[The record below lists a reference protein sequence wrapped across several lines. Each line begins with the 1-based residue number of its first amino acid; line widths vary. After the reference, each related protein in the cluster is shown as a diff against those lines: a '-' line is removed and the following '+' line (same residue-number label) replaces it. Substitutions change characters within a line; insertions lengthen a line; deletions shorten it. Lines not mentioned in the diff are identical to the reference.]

1 MPNYA
6 PPVRDY
12 APLEKPQPRVL
23 KKREKVKADQKHERA
38 VYAAVDA
45 RDRSRCV
52 LTGVRANPYA
62 TSMLERLHHHHIV
75 QRGSGQGP
83 TETWNIV
90 SVSAV
95 VHALIHDNRLIVK
108 GNADKELTWAIKRD
122 AVVECFGRK
131 TVPAFVRVVK
141 DEDWSEFL
149 RTFARARD

>member
-12 APLEKPQPRVL
+12 KPLEKPQARVL
-23 KKREKVKADQKHERA
+23 KKRELVKQVQKQSRDT
-38 VYAAVDA
+38 YAAVDA
-45 RDRSRCV
+45 RDKCRCR

-62 TSMLERLHHHHIV
+62 TSMLERLHHHHIL

-90 SVSAV
+90 SIAAIP
-95 VHALIHDNRLIVK
+95 HALIHDNRLVVK

-131 TVPAFVRVVK
+131 AVPAFVRVVK
-141 DEDWSEFL
+141 DEDWSEFIKSQ
-149 RTFARARD
+149 ARER